1 MASIEDFHQDFLQS
15 ILSDA
20 ESRGLLKAQS
30 FFEIV
35 CEDLVSVG
43 DLTRNYFPAE
53 YIKRGIEAYGYDYDD
68 ERKIL
73 TLLNH
78 QFFQDDLIQTLTKI
92 QIETK
97 FARLRTFFNKCSEGM
112 YNDMEE
118 TSEAYSMAYN
128 IYKYSEKKQLNKV
141 RLMVLTDGKATRNL
155 LELPSETD
163 KNIQF
168 DFRVIDVE
176 YLHNIY
182 ESESKAAVSDIEVN
196 LPCLKINDESNSYQ
210 SYLAVISGDLLV
222 RIYEEHGQ
230 KLFEQNVR
238 TFLQFKGNVNK
249 GLKNT
254 IEWRP
259 EMFFAYNNGITATAE
274 SVEIGSDG
282 NLKKIKNFQIVNGGQ
297 TTSAIYAARTT
308 SNLNVSKVAVQM
320 KLSVVKQ
327 SENQDEFISKVAEYA
342 NTQNKINNSDFFS
355 NSPFHKD
362 MKDYSSRIYAPAIGG
377 CQKRTHWFYERVR
390 GEYLNSQAYL
400 KPAEKN
406 RFIMEN
412 PKSQV
417 VDKTLLSK
425 TEIMWRRRPDIVSK
439 GAQESFKK
447 FADEIT
453 EILEKDNLA
462 ITESYFKDAICRV
475 ILFRAVEKM
484 VSAATWYDG
493 GFRAQTVAYTIS
505 YLSALTQASGLDLNF
520 DLIWEMQ
527 DVPDALIDMLK
538 LISEQ
543 VYKRVTHPAPVY
555 ANITQWTKNSMCWTS
570 VQEIDIEFP
579 EEDPRL
585 FVFREDKNFKIKEA
599 KDVKAVD
606 KGIDAQILV
615 MKVSHTDWNMISKY
629 YSNYRGIRMLSTMHL
644 DMLAKMASGKIIL
657 PSEKQAKI
665 LNQIYESAKAEG
677 VGLSPV
683 II

>member
-1 MASIEDFHQDFLQS
+1 MAALEDFHEDFLQS
-15 ILSDA
+15 VLSDS

-43 DLTRNYFPAE
+43 DLTNNYTPAE

-73 TLLNH
+73 TILNH
-78 QFFQDDLIQTLTKI
+78 QFFQDDAIQTLTKG
-92 QIETK
+92 QIEAK
-97 FARLRTFFNKCSEGM
+97 FNRLQTFYNKCANGLYRE
-112 YNDMEE
+112 MEE
-118 TSEAYSMAYN
+118 TSEAYSMGFN
-128 IYKYSEKKQLNKV
+128 IFKYIEKKQLQKV
-141 RLMVLTDGKATRNL
+141 RFMVLTDGKATRNL
-155 LELPSETD
+155 IDLPSETN
-163 KNIQF
+163 KGIVF
-168 DFRVIDVE
+168 DFRVVDIE

-182 ESESKAAVSDIEVN
+182 ESETKSAVSDIEVN

-210 SYLAVISGDLLV
+210 SYLAVVGGDLLV
-222 RIYEEHGQ
+222 SIYEDNGQ

-238 TFLQFKGNVNK
+238 TFLQFKGYVNK

-254 IEWRP
+254 IEYKP

-297 TTSAIYAARTT
+297 TTSAIYAAKMT
-308 SNLNVSKVAVQM
+308 SNLDVSKVAVQM
-320 KLSVVKQ
+320 KLSVVKKT
-327 SENQDEFISKVAEYA
+327 ENQDDFISKVAEYA
-342 NTQNKINNSDFFS
+342 NTQNRVNNSDFFS

-362 MKDYSSRIYAPAIGG
+362 MKDYSGRIYAPAIGG
-377 CQKRTHWFYERVR
+377 SQKRTHWFYERVR

-400 KPAEKN
+400 KPTEKT
-406 RFIMEN
+406 RFLTEN
-412 PKSQV
+412 PKIQV
-417 VDKTLLSK
+417 IDKTLLSK
-425 TEIMWRRRPDIVSK
+425 TEVMWRRRPDIVSK

-453 EILEKDNLA
+453 ETLEKDNLA
-462 ITESYFKDAICRV
+462 ITETYFKDAVCRV

-484 VSAATWYDG
+484 VSAAPWYDG
-493 GFRAQTVAYTIS
+493 GFRAQTVGYTVS
-505 YLSALTQASGLDLNF
+505 YLSALALESGLSLNF

-527 DVPDALIDMLK
+527 AIPESLIEMLK

-543 VYKRVTHPAPVY
+543 VYQKITRPAAGY

-579 EEDPRL
+579 DPDPRL
-585 FVFREDKNFKIKEA
+585 FIDRDEKNYQIKES
-599 KDVKAVD
+599 KEIKAVD
-606 KGIDAQILV
+606 VGINAQVFVLKITPGSWKKLFDYYRNYKGI
-615 MKVSHTDWNMISKY
+615 KN
-629 YSNYRGIRMLSTMHL
+629 LSSMQL
-644 DMLAKMASGKIIL
+644 DMLEKMASGKISL
-657 PSEKQAKI
+657 PSEKQAKV
-665 LNQIYESAKAEG
+665 LQQAYSGAKLEG
-677 VGLSPV
+677 LDLS
-683 II
+683 

>member
-1 MASIEDFHQDFLQS
+1 LAAIEDFHQDFLQS

-43 DLTRNYFPAE
+43 DLTNNYSPAE
-53 YIKRGIEAYGYDYDD
+53 YIKKGIEVYGYDYDD
-68 ERKIL
+68 ERKFL

-78 QFFQDDLIQTLTKI
+78 QFFQDDIIQTLTKG

-97 FARLRTFFNKCSEGM
+97 FNRLKTFFIKCSEGL
-112 YNDMEE
+112 YKDMEE

-128 IYKYSEKKQLNKV
+128 IYKYLEKNQLLKV

-155 LELPSETD
+155 IELASEMHG
-163 KNIQF
+163 NISF
-168 DFRVIDVE
+168 DFRVVDVE

-182 ESESKAAVSDIEVN
+182 ESESKSAVSDIEVN
-196 LPCLKINDESNSYQ
+196 LPCLKINDETNTYQ
-210 SYLAVISGDLLV
+210 SYLSIITGDVLV
-222 RIYEEHGQ
+222 SIYEDHGQ

-254 IEWRP
+254 IEYKP
-259 EMFFAYNNGITATAE
+259 EMFFAYNNGITATAA
-274 SVEIGSDG
+274 SVEIGIDG

-297 TTSAIYAARTT
+297 TTSAIYAAKKI
-308 SNLNVSKVAVQM
+308 SNLDVSMVAVQM
-320 KLSVVKQ
+320 KLSVVKK
-327 SENQDEFISKVAEYA
+327 SENQDDFISKVAEFA

-362 MKDYSSRIYAPAIGG
+362 MKDYSNRIYAPAIGG
-377 CQKRTHWFYERVR
+377 SQKRTHWFYERVR

-400 KPAEKN
+400 KPAEKAK
-406 RFIMEN
+406 FLIEN

-425 TEIMWRRRPDIVSK
+425 TEIMWRKRPDIVSK

-453 EILEKDNLA
+453 ETLEKDNLA
-462 ITESYFKDAICRV
+462 ITETYFKDAICRV
-475 ILFRAVEKM
+475 ILFRSVEKM
-484 VSAATWYDG
+484 VSSAPWYDG

-505 YLSALTQASGLDLNF
+505 YLSALTQGSGLHLNF
-520 DLIWEMQ
+520 NLIWERQ
-527 DVPDALIDMLK
+527 ETPDSLIEMLK

-543 VYKRVTHPAPVY
+543 VYQKITHPAAGY
-555 ANITQWTKNSMCWTS
+555 ANISQWTKNPMCWVS
-570 VQEIDIEFP
+570 VQEIDLEFC
-579 EEDPRL
+579 DLDQRL
-585 FVFREDKNFKIKEA
+585 FIEREEKNYQIKES
-599 KDVKAVD
+599 KEIKAVD
-606 KGIDAQILV
+606 KGIDTQVFVL
-615 MKVSHTDWNMISKY
+615 KVAIKNWNTLYKY
-629 YSNYRGIRMLSTMHL
+629 YSNYKGFKNLTSMQL
-644 DMLAKMASGKIIL
+644 DMLAKMASGKISF
-657 PSEKQAKI
+657 PSEKQSKI
-665 LNQIYESAKAEG
+665 LYQIYNSAKSEG
-677 VGLSPV
+677 VDLD
-683 II
+683 

>member
-1 MASIEDFHQDFLQS
+1 MAALEDFHQDFLQS
-15 ILSDA
+15 VLSDA

-43 DLTRNYFPAE
+43 DLTNNYTPAE
-53 YIKRGIEAYGYDYDD
+53 YIKRGVEAYGYDYDE

-73 TLLNH
+73 TILNH
-78 QFFQDDLIQTLTKI
+78 QFFQDDAIQTLTKG
-92 QIETK
+92 QIEAK
-97 FARLRTFFNKCSEGM
+97 FNRLQTFFNKCAEGL
-112 YNDMEE
+112 YREMEE
-118 TSEAYSMAYN
+118 TSEAYSMGFN
-128 IYKYSEKKQLNKV
+128 IYKYIEKKQLHKV

-155 LELPSETD
+155 MELPSGNN
-163 KNIQF
+163 KGIVF
-168 DFRVIDVE
+168 DYRVVDIE

-182 ESESKAAVSDIEVN
+182 ESETKSAVSDIEVN
-196 LPCLKINDESNSYQ
+196 LPCLKINDETNSYQ
-210 SYLAVISGDLLV
+210 SYLSVINGDLLV
-222 RIYEEHGQ
+222 NIYEENGQ

-254 IEWRP
+254 IEYKP

-297 TTSAIYAARTT
+297 TTSAIYAAKMT
-308 SNLNVSKVAVQM
+308 SNLDVSKVAVQM
-320 KLSVVKQ
+320 KLSVVKKA
-327 SENQDEFISKVAEYA
+327 ENQDDFISKVAEYA

-362 MKDYSSRIYAPAIGG
+362 MKEYSGRIYAPAIGG
-377 CQKRTHWFYERVR
+377 SQKRTHWFYERVR

-406 RFIMEN
+406 KFLIEN
-412 PKSQV
+412 PKPQV
-417 VDKTLLSK
+417 IDKTLLSK
-425 TEIMWRRRPDIVSK
+425 TEVMWRRRPDIVSK

-453 EILEKDNLA
+453 ETLEKDNLA
-462 ITESYFKDAICRV
+462 ITETYFKDAVCRV

-484 VSAATWYDG
+484 VSNASWYDG
-493 GFRAQTVAYTIS
+493 GFRAQTVAYTVS
-505 YLSALTQASGLDLNF
+505 YLSALTLESGLSLNF
-520 DLIWEMQ
+520 DLIWETQ
-527 DVPDALIDMLK
+527 EIPGSLIDMLK

-543 VYKRVTHPAPVY
+543 VYQKITHPAAGY
-555 ANITQWTKNSMCWTS
+555 ANITQWTKNPMCWSS
-570 VQEIDIEFP
+570 VQEIDIDFP
-579 EEDPRL
+579 DPDPQL
-585 FVFREDKNFKIKEA
+585 FIDRAEKNYKIKES
-599 KDVKAVD
+599 KDIKAVD
-606 KGIDAQILV
+606 KGIDAQVFVLNV
-615 MKVSHTDWNMISKY
+615 TANDWNKLY
-629 YSNYRGIRMLSTMHL
+629 DYFRNYKGIKNLSSMQL
-644 DMLAKMASGKIIL
+644 DILDKMARGKISF

-665 LNQIYESAKAEG
+665 LQQVYSSAKSEG
-677 VGLSPV
+677 VDLS
-683 II
+683 